1 MAPIGRAKPNWLID
15 SSVTMYS
22 AAARSIACRCS
33 SARISFSRTPW
44 SLSTPIDAALRAPAD
59 GSHACSLARAGVGVC
74 RRHESL
80 VRLGHRTRERRAVR
94 RLRPPAR
101 RRHSWRH
108 PTISFVSLWA
118 GLKQTGEL
126 LDRAADVAAAH
137 PVLNISRLACTDP
150 RASRHQSRA
159 RRRLPSRVPGIPGGR
174 LTPLSPRHQRTAPC
188 LTRGG
193 RRPGQEKG
201 GRCPDLPRGP

>member
-1 MAPIGRAKPNWLID
+1 VAPIGRAKPNWLID

-59 GSHACSLARAGVGVC
+59 GSHACSLARAGVGV
-74 RRHESL
+74 
-80 VRLGHRTRERRAVR
+80 
-94 RLRPPAR
+94 PPAR
-101 RRHSWRH
+101 VTCSPWSPHEAKASRAPAAPTRATKTQLATSHDLLRLVMGRSQANGGASRPSRRRRRSSSGAQHQPFGLYG
-108 PTISFVSLWA
+108 PTRFTPSISRPTPPAQSGVRYPRGSADPAITEVS
-118 GLKQTGEL
+118 T
-126 LDRAADVAAAH
+126 DRA
-137 PVLNISRLACTDP
+137 
-150 RASRHQSRA
+150 
-159 RRRLPSRVPGIPGGR
+159 G
-174 LTPLSPRHQRTAPC
+174 